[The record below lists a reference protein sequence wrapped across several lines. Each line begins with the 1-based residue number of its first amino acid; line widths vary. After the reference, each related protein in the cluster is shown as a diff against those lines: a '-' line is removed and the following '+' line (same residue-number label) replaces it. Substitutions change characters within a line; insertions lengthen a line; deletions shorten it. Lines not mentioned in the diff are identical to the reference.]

1 MLTIDMKTL
10 PEELQESIRVTLS
23 VYARTFITLN
33 DGKYTESPH
42 IVLTNTRKATD
53 FSVYTLTAKDVF
65 TDDERQANT
74 LALNQGDL
82 ECMNN

>member
-1 MLTIDMKTL
+1 
-10 PEELQESIRVTLS
+10 
-23 VYARTFITLN
+23 
-33 DGKYTESPH
+33 
-42 IVLTNTRKATD
+42 
-53 FSVYTLTAKDVF
+53 VYTLTAKDVF